1 MLDFEKLG
9 LSDAEISAIAMV
21 GDELHVTYVDWQ
33 ERIRRLRFGNVAG
46 YQAFCP
52 ERRELS
58 HGTLDLEDPLIGV
71 ACKMAGESF
80 TQGFKVYSFV
90 SVWAEGLVL
99 RVIAQEVFLD
109 STD

>member
-1 MLDFEKLG
+1 MLDFEKIG
-9 LSDAEISAIAMV
+9 FSDAEITAIAMM

-33 ERIRRLRFGNVAG
+33 DRIYRLRFGTVAG

-58 HGTLDLEDPLIGV
+58 HGTLDLEDPLIDV
-71 ACKMAGESF
+71 ACKMAEESS

-90 SVWAEGLVL
+90 SAWAEASIL
-99 RVIAQEVFLD
+99 RVVAQEVFLD
-109 STD
+109 SID